1 MNAQDILARM
11 DALEARCPKLGH
23 QVTFEYCRQE
33 SGRLPCSRALVC
45 WNHRLPVEMIFKK
58 LVGEETFE
66 AVFGGTP
73 KSRVESLME
82 AIEAAKQSCNAS
94 GGSGRRDAPS

>member
-11 DALEARCPKLGH
+11 DALETRCPKLGH

-33 SGRLPCSRALVC
+33 SLKRPCSRALVC
-45 WNHRLPVEMIFKK
+45 WNHRLPVEMILKK
-58 LVGEETFE
+58 LVGEETYE
-66 AVFGGTP
+66 AVFGGPP

-82 AIEAAKQSCNAS
+82 AIESAKQRCNA
-94 GGSGRRDAPS
+94 GGSGPREAPS